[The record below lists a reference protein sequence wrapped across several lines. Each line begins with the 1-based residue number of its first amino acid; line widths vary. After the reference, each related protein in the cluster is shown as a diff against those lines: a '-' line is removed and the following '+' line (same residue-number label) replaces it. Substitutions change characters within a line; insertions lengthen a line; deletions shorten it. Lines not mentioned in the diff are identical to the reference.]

1 MIIKAKYYF
10 EVIKYEIIMLPQLLR
25 YLFSFKK
32 KVLYVGC
39 TGMGNLG
46 DEVVY
51 EATKSLLNQKFIFYK
66 ILYSKPNAG
75 KIARKIFVKSPSY
88 IFLGGGTIIKKGI
101 DSGYLKLF
109 VKLHNEYPKA
119 KLIVFG
125 AGVADPIL
133 AKEIGFPTDIA
144 SWSTILNKC
153 EFIAVRGVF
162 SKSLLETKEWSVHNE
177 VNILHDPA
185 LFFAKKNL
193 ILKTKTK
200 TIGINFCDILG
211 RIYGGD
217 AKKTEDF
224 ANELIRSLLDD
235 HWNII
240 LYPTTVSDLAYMLKI
255 IDKKL
260 LARLEFYEYSSAIKS
275 SLEFFDTIDVF
286 LGQRL
291 HSVIFSS
298 ITYTPFH
305 GIEYESKI
313 SDYLLTLGLDDYST
327 RTDSLNLNHVLHK
340 INYLYHNLHDE
351 QKKLFTLCQKARQE
365 QIACTQKLIN

>member
-1 MIIKAKYYF
+1 MKYYF

-75 KIARKIFVKSPSY
+75 KIARKIFIKSPSY

-133 AKEIGFPTDIA
+133 AKEIEA
-144 SWSTILNKC
+144 QNLERLRNNQV
-153 EFIAVRGVF
+153 EMVAEL
-162 SKSLLETKEWSVHNE
+162 SKKEK
-177 VNILHDPA
+177 DQPG
-185 LFFAKKNL
+185 L
-193 ILKTKTK
+193 IL
-200 TIGINFCDILG
+200 LS
-211 RIYGGD
+211 
-217 AKKTEDF
+217 A
-224 ANELIRSLLDD
+224 LL
-235 HWNII
+235 
-240 LYPTTVSDLAYMLKI
+240 LMM
-255 IDKKL
+255 
-260 LARLEFYEYSSAIKS
+260 
-275 SLEFFDTIDVF
+275 
-286 LGQRL
+286 
-291 HSVIFSS
+291 
-298 ITYTPFH
+298 
-305 GIEYESKI
+305 
-313 SDYLLTLGLDDYST
+313 
-327 RTDSLNLNHVLHK
+327 
-340 INYLYHNLHDE
+340 
-351 QKKLFTLCQKARQE
+351 
-365 QIACTQKLIN
+365 